1 MKNKTAYLISALSL
15 AVSAESFAIKLDS
28 IVAPQKDSN
37 QILQTKYNGYIY
49 KTNLEGLSGADQESF
64 VYIDISSANSAEDSV
79 NIVKQ
84 GNFTSTLA
92 QKLLENYPNAPTP
105 SFFTGDGVDEYFT
118 NLTGESSIL
127 SNEHF
132 KASID
137 RALIERRFQGLP
149 VMMPE
154 NQHFVAE
161 TKNFFIIKN
170 DSSPENETLYECI
183 KGSYIPTFPILIQF
197 NNCYRVDSGLNIPK
211 VDTVTSK
218 YSWNDS
224 ENYIYKDD
232 NSGQL
237 KASISDKSYSFEPE
251 SGTSISLTRNN
262 EPSFLISPFF
272 DRKSEGNYNL
282 YLTQTDGEID
292 ALSAL
297 AVTETSPQTTMIY
310 NGSTITSVQE
320 QGGNSY
326 IAVANTIPIPPFSP
340 NRFSITSLKVQ
351 SSAESAG
358 FLSNFDSVQYETFS
372 SSFMTESG
380 SDTLIAAA
388 YFPGTAGLVATPVI
402 YNYSEDVTTYLS
414 SITRSNLEEK
424 LGADYIAAVD
434 AHIFELLPQLTSNY
448 PAPPELP
455 IAGLDEDLTS
465 EQLQAVID
473 ELVVRLATQEGAYN
487 TFITTSALPDLQ
499 IDLETELSIW
509 NTNALRFTNEN
520 TLQTPFAI
528 YKLRPDGLYL
538 NVSSNKYEIDTSIDE
553 SAEITVYASG
563 TVNSMTLNCKG
574 DLTLSA
580 ASFQGWGGESTN
592 SISISPAN
600 NLVQLQLNFEN
611 DQSGGTALLSFLA
624 EGTGF
629 GTRSLTCSGT
639 AKLASGE
646 KIKVYPSDRNIW
658 LNDQIHKGTLAITG
672 SVQVEG
678 QNENSPEI
686 TGTIKN
692 STGYT
697 DQLNIFSDN
706 RFVENFLSEDNYQI
720 SLQADGY
727 VFPCLSVEL
736 STSTDIGDL
745 VLLAGD
751 LNNDGEINGTDQWR
765 FYFRAFYP
773 STDFDLNNDGV
784 VNNTDRNIISTNRG
798 AVQCDL

>member
-1 MKNKTAYLISALSL
+1 MAYLISALSL

-49 KTNLEGLSGADQESF
+49 KTNLEGLAGADQESF
-64 VYIDISSANSAEDSV
+64 VYIDISSANNAEDAV

-92 QKLLENYPNAPTP
+92 KKLLENYPNAPAP
-105 SFFTGDGVDEYFT
+105 ELFIVYDIDDYFT
-118 NLTGESSIL
+118 NLTGENSIL

-137 RALIERRFQGLP
+137 RALVERRFQGLP
-149 VMMPE
+149 VMTPE

-161 TKNFFIIKN
+161 TKDLFIIKN
-170 DSSPENETLYECI
+170 DSSPENEVLYECD
-183 KGSYIPTFPILIQF
+183 KESYIPTVPIIIQLL
-197 NNCYRVDSGLNIPK
+197 NCYAVESGLDIPQ

-237 KASISDKSYSFEPE
+237 KANISDKYYSFEPE
-251 SGTSISLTRNN
+251 AGASISLTRNN
-262 EPSFLISPFF
+262 ESSFLISPFF

-297 AVTETSPQTTMIY
+297 SVTETSPQTTMIF
-310 NGSTITSVQE
+310 NGSTITSVQG
-320 QGGNSY
+320 QGENSY
-326 IAVANTIPIPPFSP
+326 IAVANTFPFSP
-340 NRFSITSLKVQ
+340 FFQNTFSITSLQVQ

-358 FLSNFDSVQYETFS
+358 FLSNFDSVQYEKFA
-372 SSFMTESG
+372 SSFITGGG

-414 SITRSNLEEK
+414 SITRSSLENK
-424 LGADYIAAVD
+424 LGADYISAVE

-465 EQLQAVID
+465 EQLQAIID
-473 ELVVRLATQEGAYN
+473 ELVVRLAIQEGAYN
-487 TFITTSALPDLQ
+487 TFITTSAFPDLQ
-499 IDLETELSIW
+499 IDLETELSTW
-509 NTNALRFTNEN
+509 KTNALRFTNEN

-538 NVSSNKYEIDTSIDE
+538 NVYSNKYEIDTSINE
-553 SAEITVYASG
+553 SAKITVSASG
-563 TVNSMTLNCKG
+563 TVNSMTIDCRSNLSLNEPNFE
-574 DLTLSA
+574 S
-580 ASFQGWGGESTN
+580 WGYESPS
-592 SISISPAN
+592 SISITPLSN
-600 NLVQLQLNFEN
+600 SLRLQLNFEN
-611 DQSGGTALLSFLA
+611 DQNNSGALLSFLA
-624 EGTGF
+624 EGTRF
-629 GTRSLTCSGT
+629 GTQKLTCSGS
-639 AKLASGE
+639 ARLLSGE
-646 KIKVYPSDRNIW
+646 KVKVYPSDLNIR
-658 LNDQIHKGTLAITG
+658 LNDQIHDGTLELTG
-672 SVQVEG
+672 TVQVEG
-678 QNENSPEI
+678 DNQNSPEI

-751 LNNDGEINGTDQWR
+751 LNNDGEINGTDLWR

-773 STDFDLNNDGV
+773 STDFDLNNDGA

>member
-15 AVSAESFAIKLDS
+15 AVSADSLAINLDT

-37 QILQTKYNGYIY
+37 QVFQTELNGFIY
-49 KTNLEGLSGADQESF
+49 KTNLEGLSGADQKSF
-64 VYIDISSANSAEDSV
+64 LYLDISSANSAEDAV
-79 NIVKQ
+79 NIVNQ
-84 GNFTSTLA
+84 GNYSATLA
-92 QKLLENYPNAPTP
+92 SKLLKNYPNRPRTDFI
-105 SFFTGDGVDEYFT
+105 SGNEVNEYFT
-118 NLTGESSIL
+118 NLTGENSIL

-137 RALIERRFQGLP
+137 RALLERRFQGLP
-149 VMMPE
+149 VITPN
-154 NQHFVAE
+154 NQHLVAE
-161 TKNFFIIKN
+161 TKDLFLIKS
-170 DSSPENETLYECI
+170 DSSPENETLYECY
-183 KGSYIPTFPILIQF
+183 KESYIPTFPILIQF
-197 NNCYRVDSGLNIPK
+197 NNCLRVENGLNIPQE
-211 VDTVTSK
+211 DTLTSI
-218 YSWNDS
+218 YGWNDS
-224 ENYIYKDD
+224 NNYIYKDD

-237 KASISDKSYSFEPE
+237 KANISDKSYSFEPE
-251 SGTSISLTRNN
+251 VGASISLTRNN
-262 EPSFLISPFF
+262 QSSFLNSPFF

-292 ALSAL
+292 AMPAL
-297 AVTETSPQTTMIY
+297 TVTKTSPQTTMLF
-310 NGSTITSVQE
+310 NGSTITSIQD
-320 QGGNSY
+320 QGDNSY

-340 NRFSITSLKVQ
+340 NRFSLTSLKIQ

-358 FLSNFDSVQYETFS
+358 FLSNFDSVQYETFGS
-372 SSFMTESG
+372 PFFTGSG
-380 SDTLIAAA
+380 SDTIIAAA

-402 YNYSEDVTTYLS
+402 YNYSEDETTYLS
-414 SITRSNLEEK
+414 SITRSSLEDK
-424 LGADYIAAVD
+424 LGANYISAVE

-455 IAGLDEDLTS
+455 VLGLDEDLTS

-487 TFITTSALPDLQ
+487 TFINTSVLPELQ
-499 IDLETELSIW
+499 IDVETELSTW
-509 NTNALRFTNEN
+509 KTNALRFTNEN

-538 NVSSNKYEIDTSIDE
+538 NIYSNKDEIDTSVNE
-553 SAEITVYASG
+553 SVKITVSAIG
-563 TVNSMTLNCKG
+563 TVQSMTINCSG
-574 DLTLSA
+574 DLTLSE
-580 ASFQGWGGESTN
+580 ASFQNWGGESTN
-592 SISISPAN
+592 SISINQAN
-600 NLVQLQLNFEN
+600 NSLKLQLSFEN
-611 DQSGGTALLSFLA
+611 DQNDIGTLSFMA

-629 GTRSLTCSGT
+629 GTKKMTCSGS
-639 AKLASGE
+639 ARLASGE
-646 KIKVYPSDRNIW
+646 QIKVYPSDLSIR
-658 LNDQIHKGTLAITG
+658 LNDQIHEGTLEITG
-672 SVQVEG
+672 TVQVED
-678 QNENSPEI
+678 QNESSPQV

-736 STSTDIGDL
+736 STSTDVGDL

-751 LNNDGEINGTDQWR
+751 LNNDGEINSTDQWR

-773 STDFDLNNDGV
+773 STDFDLNNDGA
-784 VNNTDRNIISTNRG
+784 VNNADRDIIRNNRG